1 MVWLHGP
8 SFPPVYGGHLPA
20 GVHYMLGSVI
30 EGRSTL
36 SQAHRSQ
43 WRSGARRGTELSGD
57 LLLKEWFS
65 VAASRIPTS
74 LAVLITTRHGRV
86 HIRATVISHLLE
98 GQLPER
104 QGGCGTKE
112 L

>member
-20 GVHYMLGSVI
+20 GVRYMLGSVI

-36 SQAHRSQ
+36 SQAHRNQ
-43 WRSGARRGTELSGD
+43 WRPGAQRCTELSGD
-57 LLLKEWFS
+57 LLKEWFS

-74 LAVLITTRHGRV
+74 LAVLSTTRHGRV
-86 HIRATVISHLLE
+86 HIRATVTSHLLE

-112 L
+112 P